1 MSSNASCNLL
11 KDVKP
16 YKTGWRIRLKMLHSW
31 KQNFGGETLECIL
44 ADETIPASCK
54 RSQIGWAVSTN
65 EPAVQDDNQW

>member
-16 YKTGWRIRLKMLHSW
+16 YKTGWRVRVKMLHSW

-44 ADETIPASCK
+44 ADETLGKYFKHIYLY
-54 RSQIGWAVSTN
+54 RLQN
-65 EPAVQDDNQW
+65 